1 MRVLTSE
8 TARAHHLPSRTA
20 HLSSPAVLSPCR
32 ERLPSPTLVTT
43 PNSQS
48 SEVCDIDEV
57 DTPGKEDTE
66 ISLAAG
72 EEENDGPPLPP
83 RTPAP
88 QVMLASA
95 TPTSLSPGVRRAMAT
110 PRSRGGLMVSSG
122 QLEKWNRLL
131 DSAKPEQLIFEDVEG
146 EENGAEGVDLDV
158 EEVEDGEGEND
169 LDGDDLAGDE
179 EEESSEIEEASPS
192 ASSGSPS
199 ASSGSPSASSGSNCS
214 EDWGRDKTSAYRSQT
229 LSKEFEAYLAKHG
242 LEPEEGVKFVDS
254 SFEEANTSIIE
265 EQQGSNVLDASYSE
279 EVRRLLRGESS
290 DLMST
295 SMKVILDG

>member
-48 SEVCDIDEV
+48 SEVCDVDEV
-57 DTPGKEDTE
+57 DTPGKEDTD

-88 QVMLASA
+88 QVVKTEA

-131 DSAKPEQLIFEDVEG
+131 DPAKPEQLIFEDVEG
-146 EENGAEGVDLDV
+146 EEGISLD
-158 EEVEDGEGEND
+158 
-169 LDGDDLAGDE
+169 DE
-179 EEESSEIEEASPS
+179 EEELEGEEEELVEEENELEEESSSE
-192 ASSGSPS
+192 
-199 ASSGSPSASSGSNCS
+199 
-214 EDWGRDKTSAYRSQT
+214 
-229 LSKEFEAYLAKHG
+229 
-242 LEPEEGVKFVDS
+242 
-254 SFEEANTSIIE
+254 
-265 EQQGSNVLDASYSE
+265 
-279 EVRRLLRGESS
+279 
-290 DLMST
+290 
-295 SMKVILDG
+295 